1 MFGFMDEEDLEESRF
16 NFKEDRYVVRTAKN
30 KKPSGLG
37 LLTTLLYATM
47 AETVEN
53 SQFIIETF
61 RQNSGMSFL
70 QQIIT
75 SMLFYQISLIFF
87 MFGVRII

>member
-1 MFGFMDEEDLEESRF
+1 MFGFMDEDWEESRF
-16 NFKEDRYVVRTAKN
+16 NFKEDRSVIRTVKS

-61 RQNSGMSFL
+61 RQNSGICPFNHHVRLNIFL
-70 QQIIT
+70 A
-75 SMLFYQISLIFF
+75 
-87 MFGVRII
+87 

>member
-1 MFGFMDEEDLEESRF
+1 MFGFMDEDWEENRF
-16 NFKEDRYVVRTAKN
+16 NFKEDRSVLTAKN

-61 RQNSGMSFL
+61 L
-70 QQIIT
+70 
-75 SMLFYQISLIFF
+75 
-87 MFGVRII
+87 

>member
-16 NFKEDRYVVRTAKN
+16 NFKEDSSVVRTVKN

-61 RQNSGMSFL
+61 RQNSGMSFYL
-70 QQIIT
+70 AQMLT
-75 SMLFYQISLIFF
+75 SILF
-87 MFGVRII
+87 

>member
-1 MFGFMDEEDLEESRF
+1 MDEEDLEESRF
-16 NFKEDRYVVRTAKN
+16 NFKEDRSVVRTVKK

-61 RQNSGMSFL
+61 RQNSGN
-70 QQIIT
+70 
-75 SMLFYQISLIFF
+75 
-87 MFGVRII
+87 V

>member
-1 MFGFMDEEDLEESRF
+1 MDEEDWEDSRF
-16 NFKEDRYVVRTAKN
+16 NFKEDRSVVRTAKN

-61 RQNSGMSFL
+61 RQNSGTYVLFTTNTHFNTFL
-70 QQIIT
+70 AN
-75 SMLFYQISLIFF
+75 FF
-87 MFGVRII
+87 NFLYVWS

>member
-1 MFGFMDEEDLEESRF
+1 MFGFMDEDWEESRF
-16 NFKEDRYVVRTAKN
+16 NFKEDRSVIRTVKS

-47 AETVEN
+47 AEIVEN

-61 RQNSGMSFL
+61 RQNSGICPLTTMS
-70 QQIIT
+70 I
-75 SMLFYQISLIFF
+75 LIFF
-87 MFGVRII
+87 SITV

>member
-1 MFGFMDEEDLEESRF
+1 MFGFMDEDWEESRF
-16 NFKEDRYVVRTAKN
+16 NFKEDRSVIRAVKS

-53 SQFIIETF
+53 SQFVIEAF
-61 RQNSGMSFL
+61 RKNSGMMSF
-70 QQIIT
+70 
-75 SMLFYQISLIFF
+75 SPNKFR
-87 MFGVRII
+87 RIGFVVN

>member
-1 MFGFMDEEDLEESRF
+1 MFGFMDEDWEESRF
-16 NFKEDRYVVRTAKN
+16 NFKEDRSVIRTVKS

-61 RQNSGMSFL
+61 RQNSGTYMSF
-70 QQIIT
+70 
-75 SMLFYQISLIFF
+75 
-87 MFGVRII
+87 

>member
-1 MFGFMDEEDLEESRF
+1 MFGFMDEDDWEESRF
-16 NFKEDRYVVRTAKN
+16 NFKEDRSVIRTAKN

-61 RQNSGMSFL
+61 RQNSGICPFYHQCSLQYFFSKFL
-70 QQIIT
+70 
-75 SMLFYQISLIFF
+75 
-87 MFGVRII
+87 

>member
-1 MFGFMDEEDLEESRF
+1 MFGFMDEDWEESRF
-16 NFKEDRYVVRTAKN
+16 NFKEDRSVIRTVKS

-61 RQNSGMSFL
+61 RKNSGMSSF
-70 QQIIT
+70 
-75 SMLFYQISLIFF
+75 SPNKFR
-87 MFGVRII
+87 RIVFVVN

>member
-1 MFGFMDEEDLEESRF
+1 MDEEDLEESRF
-16 NFKEDRYVVRTAKN
+16 NFKEDRSVIRTAKN

-61 RQNSGMSFL
+61 RQNSGMSFFTTNAHFNTFL
-70 QQIIT
+70 AN
-75 SMLFYQISLIFF
+75 FF
-87 MFGVRII
+87 NFLYVWS